1 MSIQLLDKTRK
12 INQLL
17 HNNNSNRFAF
27 DDICE
32 VMGQVMTANVLVISR
47 KGKIVG
53 HFRNDEGYGLSELI
67 PDEKGELIDASLA
80 GRFLDILSTKENVS
94 LTTLGFSEE
103 TSKRYEAIISPI
115 IISGDRLG
123 TMVIYRRSERFDIE
137 DIILAEYGTAVVG
150 LELLR
155 SINEEEAYELRQQQ
169 IAKSAAASLSVSE
182 IDAVRNILDELK
194 TREGIIIAS
203 KVADKAGITRSVI
216 VNALRKLESAG
227 IIESRSSGMKGTFI
241 RILNDAIYESIGAGE
256 SRLSSS

>member
-1 MSIQLLDKTRK
+1 MENSMSIQLLDKTRK

-17 HNNNSNRFAF
+17 HNNNSDRFAF

-32 VMGQVMTANVLVISR
+32 VMGDVLAANVLVISR

-53 HFRNDEGYGLSELI
+53 HYRNDEGYGLSELI
-67 PDEKGELIDASLA
+67 PDTKGELIDTSLA

-94 LTTLGFSEE
+94 LTTLGFSEK
-103 TSKRYEAIISPI
+103 TSNEYEAIVSPI

-123 TMVIYRRSERFDIE
+123 TMVIYRKGQRFDID

-155 SINEEEAYELRQQQ
+155 SINEEEAHEMRRQQV
-169 IAKSAAASLSVSE
+169 AKSAVASLSVSE
-182 IDAVRNILDELK
+182 VDAVRNILEELK
-194 TREGIIIAS
+194 GEEGIIIAS
-203 KVADKAGITRSVI
+203 KVADKAGIIRSVI

-241 RILNDAIYESIGAGE
+241 KILNDSIYDSIEEAGK
-256 SRLSSS
+256 